1 MPILAAIPLWAWLT
15 GGALVGT
22 AVVTNQA
29 TDLVDETGQAIE
41 AGTDLTKWLVVAG
54 GLYVSFRVAKT
65 AGLIK

>member
-1 MPILAAIPLWAWLT
+1 MPLLAAIPLWAWLT
-15 GGALVGT
+15 GGAIVGA
-22 AVVTNQA
+22 AVVANET

-41 AGTDLTKWLVVAG
+41 AGTDLTKWLIVAG